1 MADLATLTRNTM
13 AMAHSPDTTFVIY
26 PELTPVQARAFQ
38 LLGCAI
44 RL

>member
-1 MADLATLTRNTM
+1 VTRNTM
-13 AMAHSPDTTFVIY
+13 AMADSPDATFVIY
-26 PELTPVQARAFQ
+26 PEPTRVQARAFK